1 MKCKFP
7 SKLKLADITARYKNG
22 NLHLLKIRDQLV
34 SCLWFQKSLRELWK
48 KQIVSYIDEYLS
60 PFLCGY
66 RKGYSTQ
73 YALLGLIEKWKKM
86 IDNQGYSG
94 AVLMDLS
101 KAFDTINDELLLAKF
116 ICIWIWKT
124 NIKIT

>member
-1 MKCKFP
+1 MGT
-7 SKLKLADITARYKNG
+7 LQA
-22 NLHLLKIRDQLV
+22 LKIIDQLV
-34 SCLWFQKSLRELWK
+34 FCLWFSKVFERIMQ

-86 IDNQGYSG
+86 IDNHGYSG
-94 AVLMDLS
+94 ALNGS
-101 KAFDTINDELLLAKF
+101 F
-116 ICIWIWKT
+116 
-124 NIKIT
+124 